1 MSVALVY
8 VALCVPNGKL
18 YFGITTGSLKRRVQ
32 RHVSDAKRRA
42 QYKFHHA
49 LYKHRPTNFVWYE
62 IGHVPSWKD
71 ACVIERA
78 LIRQFDTTHTGYNTT
93 EGGEGSLG
101 RHHTK
106 ESKRKLSVSVSR
118 TMTPEH
124 RARLAAFKLGNKA
137 TVGTRLK
144 QSDAH
149 LGLTKSREARSKMS
163 ASMTKYSTA
172 FQAEAIAYAKEHGFR
187 AASRKFGPP
196 PITIRRWTWTP
207 EHHEAERLKMLAR
220 AKARDASNRQRLL
233 ALIPLVPRAHEK
245 DSDQNLIR

>member
-18 YFGITTGSLKRRVQ
+18 YFGITTQTLKRRVS
-32 RHVSDAKRRA
+32 RHVSFARRGSH
-42 QYKFHHA
+42 YKFHRA
-49 LYKHRPTNFVWYE
+49 LQKYGPKNFVWYE
-62 IGHVPSWKD
+62 IGRTIWCE
-71 ACVIERA
+71 ACDVERA
-78 LIRQFDTTHTGYNTT
+78 LIGHFDTTRTGYNTT
-93 EGGEGSLG
+93 AGGEGSFG
-101 RHHTK
+101 VHPTP
-106 ESKRKLSVSVSR
+106 ETKRKLSIAVSR

-124 RARLAAFKLGNKA
+124 RARLAALKRGHKVSLE
-137 TVGTRLK
+137 TRVK
-144 QSDAH
+144 MSDVRT
-149 LGLTKSREARSKMS
+149 GRTRSPEVRAKMS

-172 FQAEAIAYAKEHGFR
+172 FRAEALAYAREHGFR